1 MQTLEEDKRELINL
15 KNQLTVL
22 LAFQGDF
29 AFSSIEKQEVI
40 DNILDKMI
48 PILKRIRKNGK

>member
-1 MQTLEEDKRELINL
+1 MRTLEEDKRELINL

-22 LAFQGDF
+22 LAFQGEF
-29 AFSSIEKQEVI
+29 AFSSEEKQEVI

-48 PILKRIRKNGK
+48 PILKRIRKNG

>member
-1 MQTLEEDKRELINL
+1 MRTLEEDKRELINL

-22 LAFQGDF
+22 LAFQGEF
-29 AFSSIEKQEVI
+29 AFSSEDKQEVI

-48 PILKRIRKNGK
+48 PILKRIRKNG